1 MSIALSFSLF
11 SFVTV
16 DSFGVVVFVIRQ
28 MADLTNTPTPQA
40 VINTN
45 VVRKF
50 SLDNCVIKNEDNLLF
65 DFNNYSK

>member
-1 MSIALSFSLF
+1 VSIALSFSLF

-45 VVRKF
+45 VG
-50 SLDNCVIKNEDNLLF
+50 
-65 DFNNYSK
+65 SKAFKKELVLPTTTRWTINKT